1 MPAVM
6 DTTCMLRPWCCG
18 SLVLSNGCPIPGP
31 IWPRL
36 PACLPANHTVAAW
49 PQRTLQGADPAA
61 RDGEART
68 PLHHAVM
75 RGHCGVVDVLL
86 SRGGPALL
94 LAKDILGCTPVH
106 LAAVQNQVRCKA
118 GGAVLCC
125 VHGLQTGCWSVSHGS
140 CC

>member
-1 MPAVM
+1 M
-6 DTTCMLRPWCCG
+6 
-18 SLVLSNGCPIPGP
+18 
-31 IWPRL
+31 
-36 PACLPANHTVAAW
+36 
-49 PQRTLQGADPAA
+49 QGADPAA

-118 GGAVLCC
+118 KGAVLCC
-125 VHGLQTGCWSVSHGS
+125 VHGLQTGCWSMSRGS
-140 CC
+140 FCWKAHSLFMLAVLQLPCCKCRYQYPLYLLHMCCLRSR